1 MFGIDRSGNPT
12 NDLLVL
18 DVRNPN
24 NITFATQF
32 PFDNVAQPN
41 SNNNGNNNGNS
52 SNNNNNGNNNNN
64 TEQHKNGL
72 GTGAI
77 AGIAVGGIAAV
88 SLLLSLVHNFDMT
101 NLPV

>member
-1 MFGIDRSGNPT
+1 MFGIDGSGNPT

-32 PFDNVAQPN
+32 PLQSNI
-41 SNNNGNNNGNS
+41 NNNGNNNGNS
-52 SNNNNNGNNNNN
+52 SNNNNNGKNNND
-64 TEQHKNGL
+64 TGPQKSGL

-88 SLLLSLVHNFDMT
+88 SLLLFLVT
-101 NLPV
+101 LT